1 MTEYA
6 HHHHCYHPQSNGMV
20 EKIHRQLKAT
30 LCAWGRATTWKDHL
44 PWVLLGMHAAPKE
57 ESGVSRAKAALQ
69 QQLVLPGHSGQ
80 LPPPREWPSKVEKPS
95 TPLAVIPSIRHS
107 YAQAATSSPL
117 DGAD

>member
-20 EKIHRQLKAT
+20 EKIHRQLKAA
-30 LCAWGRATTWKDHL
+30 LCAWGGATTWKDHL

-69 QQLVLPGHSGQ
+69 QQLVVPGHSGQ
-80 LPPPREWPSKVEKPS
+80 VL
-95 TPLAVIPSIRHS
+95 
-107 YAQAATSSPL
+107 
-117 DGAD
+117 